1 MKPIILIPMAGNGTR
16 FSKAGYVL
24 PKPLI
29 DIMGNPMIQHVINCI
44 PFDADWIFVVQQD
57 HINNYQIDEIL
68 QKIKPGCHIISTE
81 SGVTEGAACTV
92 LLARDLIDNNRQLV
106 IINSDNI
113 IDWDGETTMINF
125 SNSGN
130 DGLILTFRD
139 TDPKWSFVKL
149 NEQGHAIE
157 VAEKKPISDIATAGL
172 YVWSKGCDFVA
183 AADQMIAKNI
193 RVNNEF
199 YLAPVYNEN
208 IEMGH
213 KIAVHDVVM
222 HGVGT
227 PEDLQIFLQGKSSI
241 AN

>member
-16 FSKAGYVL
+16 FSKAGYTL

-29 DIMGNPMIQHVINCI
+29 DIMGKPMIQHVIDCI
-44 PFDADWIFVVQQD
+44 KFDADWIFVVQQN
-57 HINNYQIDEIL
+57 HIDDFQIDAVL
-68 QKIKPGCHIISTE
+68 TKLKPGCQIISTDA
-81 SGVTEGAACTV
+81 GVTEGAACTV
-92 LLARDLIDNNRQLV
+92 LLARELIDNDRTLIV
-106 IINSDNI
+106 INSDNI
-113 IDWDGETTMINF
+113 IEWDGVTAMYKFIR
-125 SNSGN
+125 SGH

-149 NEQGHAIE
+149 NDDGFAVE
-157 VAEKKPISDIATAGL
+157 VAEKKPISDVATAGL
-172 YVWSKGCDFVA
+172 YVWKRGCYFVT
-183 AADQMIAKNI
+183 AADQMISKNI

-213 KIAVHDVVM
+213 TITVHDVIM

-227 PEDLQIFLQGKSSI
+227 PEDLDIFLQK
-241 AN
+241 N